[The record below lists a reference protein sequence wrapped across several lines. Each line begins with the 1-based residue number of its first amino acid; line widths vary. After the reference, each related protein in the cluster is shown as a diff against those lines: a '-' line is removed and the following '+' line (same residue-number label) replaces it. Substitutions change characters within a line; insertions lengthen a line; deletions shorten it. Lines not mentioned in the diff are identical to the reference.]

1 MIRIPVQSRYPANP
15 DASNAQLMPAR
26 AGLGS
31 NGIEAGFSL
40 KRSKTRKFVAQ
51 PLATRHHCAAITP
64 HLIRLTAKTAFR
76 GSSVNKF
83 FGGIDQISCHQV
95 FVLVA

>member
-1 MIRIPVQSRYPANP
+1 
-15 DASNAQLMPAR
+15 MPAR

-31 NGIEAGFSL
+31 DGIEAVFSL
-40 KRSKTRKFVAQ
+40 IRSKTRKFVAQ
-51 PLATRHHCAAITP
+51 PLATRHRCAAITP
-64 HLIRLTAKTAFR
+64 HLIRLTGNTAFR
-76 GSSVNKF
+76 GASFNKL